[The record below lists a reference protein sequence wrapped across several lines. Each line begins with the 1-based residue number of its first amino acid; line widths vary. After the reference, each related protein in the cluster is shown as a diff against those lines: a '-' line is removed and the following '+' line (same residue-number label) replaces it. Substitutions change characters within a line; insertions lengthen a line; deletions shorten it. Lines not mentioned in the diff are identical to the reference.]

1 MKVTL
6 TFLAFLIVL
15 CEMLVVQGRLPSVD
29 STHNAFTGHGVEAVT
44 CLRLL

>member
-6 TFLAFLIVL
+6 TFLAFFVVL

-29 STHNAFTGHGVEAVT
+29 STHSAFTGQGVEAGT
-44 CLRLL
+44 CLRWL